1 MGNVNDYIVSQE
13 QSGFLLAQAAL
24 NKWLISV
31 FSELL
36 TYERGNQFYRITI
49 TSEWVRKNFLELF
62 IHIKPTHN
70 AILIAASQPKSKFKI
85 NPNYDIFQE
94 QDDLIIIADREIKL

>member
-1 MGNVNDYIVSQE
+1 MGHVNDYIVSQE

-24 NKWLISV
+24 NRGLMGV

-49 TSEWVRKNFLELF
+49 TTEWVGKTFLDLF
-62 IHIKPTHN
+62 IHIKQNHN
-70 AILIAASQPKSKFKI
+70 AILIAVSQPQGKFEI
-85 NPNYDIFQE
+85 NPERYIFQE
-94 QDDLIIIADREIKL
+94 KDNLIVIATREIKL